1 MIKKIKVLLV
11 DDDFINLKLLQLM
24 LKKNES
30 IGEMVEARNGLEALT
45 VLKVQPDVDLILLD
59 IKMPIMDG
67 IECLINLQSMQDL
80 KNIPVIILTTDESKK
95 REAFGNGAF
104 DFLLKPIREN
114 DLKTKIST
122 IAKLF

>member
-95 REAFGNGAF
+95 REAFENGAF